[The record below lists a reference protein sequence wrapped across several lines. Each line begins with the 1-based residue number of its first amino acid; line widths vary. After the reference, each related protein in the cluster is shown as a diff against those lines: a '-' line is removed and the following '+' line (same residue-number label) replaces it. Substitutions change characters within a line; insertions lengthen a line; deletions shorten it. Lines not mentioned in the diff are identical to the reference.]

1 MFWPPTVLQ
10 TMRCFVTDDHHIGE
24 EGIEN
29 DTTISVSIAADDA
42 KVSLNF
48 ILLNDVSKSLT
59 FLNSA
64 TLFGN
69 EPVRGQRLD
78 SVMTSNITRERAR
91 MAYHVDAG
99 ETGLVRFDYACCE
112 AQPVIAVGR
121 WIDKDRNVF
130 HGHVAKPCPW
140 SPIRRIRDGARA
152 CALIRTRA

>member
-1 MFWPPTVLQ
+1 MW
-10 TMRCFVTDDHHIGE
+10 CFLTDDHHIGE

-48 ILLNDVSKSLT
+48 ILLNDVGESLT

-69 EPVRGQRLD
+69 EPVRDQRLD
-78 SVMTSNITRERAR
+78 CVMTSNITRERTR

-99 ETGLVRFDYACCE
+99 ETGLRSRYARCE
-112 AQPVIAVGR
+112 AQPVIAVA
-121 WIDKDRNVF
+121 F
-130 HGHVAKPCPW
+130 AELSAMFS
-140 SPIRRIRDGARA
+140 SPIQRDR
-152 CALIRTRA
+152 L

>member
-1 MFWPPTVLQ
+1 
-10 TMRCFVTDDHHIGE
+10 MRCFLTNDHHIGE

-42 KVSLNF
+42 KVGLNF
-48 ILLNDVSKSLT
+48 ILLNDVGESLT

-69 EPVRGQRLD
+69 EPVRDQRLD
-78 SVMTSNITRERAR
+78 CVMTSNITRERTR

-99 ETGLVRFDYACCE
+99 ETGLVRSRYARCE

-130 HGHVAKPCPW
+130 HGQVAKPCP
-140 SPIRRIRDGARA
+140 
-152 CALIRTRA
+152 